1 MFLLNLGLKLTILG
15 GAEPRLLVN
24 NLGTSSESVQA
35 RIYTSFHRLWKSVL
49 FFIINTFLMTKKV
62 ESGE

>member
-15 GAEPRLLVN
+15 GAELRLLVN

-35 RIYTSFHRLWKSVL
+35 WIHTAFHRLWKSVL
-49 FFIINTFLMTKKV
+49 FFIINIFLITKK
-62 ESGE
+62 S